1 MIKQCSYFFLACFAL
16 LFLDSC
22 KNDSGHS
29 RKTEKSKV
37 IPAKKENRYFK
48 TIVDSSFNL
57 EARDSSIQNIQ
68 NLYFEIDEENK
79 DGIFTFRGGNQRNS
93 PVRGAIS
100 FQPKKIIKDWEFRT
114 AIDSM
119 KGSFGY
125 WGGGAGWT
133 GQPLVINWSEREI
146 ALLTNLHP
154 IFKFKKQLKEVIQ
167 ISLSG
172 RIYFLD
178 FETGAETR
186 PPLFIRN
193 PIKGTPSIDSKNKDL
208 LFVGQGIP
216 HRGSMAWRVFH
227 LKKQHLIHEEILP
240 SSFSLRKWGACD
252 ASPLLDT
259 TSMTMI
265 WPTESGVI
273 YRTNYSDTTFQSIEQ
288 FRYRLPESR
297 HQGIESSPCAYK
309 QLGYFTDNGGN
320 VLCADLR
327 TMQPRWHFFNTDD
340 SDASPVL
347 SIEKENPFIFI
358 GNEVDKQGLKGFGY
372 LRKLDGLTGKE
383 IWRFHKECYSSVG
396 EKVNNG
402 GVLSTALIG
411 KHQASN
417 IVYTIFSR
425 TSLNGAGELVAL
437 NKETGTLI
445 FKVPFL
451 QYSWVSPIALYDKNG
466 YPTLFVP
473 TVGGIIYLI
482 DGMNGSVLY
491 SENFG
496 CTFESSPI
504 AWGNRIIQP
513 ARGNKILSFILE

>member
-1 MIKQCSYFFLACFAL
+1 MIKASSYIILSCICAT
-16 LFLDSC
+16 LFHSC
-22 KNDSGHS
+22 KNASGEES
-29 RKTEKSKV
+29 KLEKQIV
-37 IPAKKENRYFK
+37 VAAKKEISYFPFALDTSF
-48 TIVDSSFNL
+48 TIESKED
-57 EARDSSIQNIQ
+57 SIQNIQ
-68 NLYFEIDEENK
+68 SLYFEIDEDNSA
-79 DGIFTFRGGNQRNS
+79 GIFTFRGGNQRNS
-93 PVRGAIS
+93 PVRGNLS
-100 FQPKKIIKDWEFRT
+100 FQPKKITRSWEFRT

-119 KGSFGY
+119 NGPFGY

-133 GQPLVINWSEREI
+133 GQPLVVNWSKAEI
-146 ALLTNLHP
+146 ASLSNLNP
-154 IFKFKKQLKEVIQ
+154 QFLSKNELKEVIQ

-172 RIYFLD
+172 KIYFLD
-178 FETGAETR
+178 FETGTETR

-193 PIKGTPSIDSKNKDL
+193 PIKGTPSIDPKNKDL

-216 HRGSMAWRVFH
+216 HRGKMAWRVFH
-227 LKKQHLIHEEILP
+227 LKKQSLIHEEMLP

-259 TSMTMI
+259 SSTTMI

-273 YRTNYSDTTFQSIEQ
+273 YRTNYSDTSFNAIDQ
-288 FRYRLPESR
+288 FRYRLSASH

-320 VLCADLR
+320 VFCADLR
-327 TMQPRWHFFNTDD
+327 TMKPRWHFFNTDD

-347 SIEKENPFIFI
+347 SIEQENPFVFI
-358 GNEVDKQGLKGFGY
+358 GNEVDKQGLTGFGY

-383 IWRFHKECYSSVG
+383 VWRYEKECYSSVG
-396 EKVNNG
+396 VKVNNG
-402 GVLSTALIG
+402 GVLATTLIG
-411 KHQASN
+411 RLQASN
-417 IVYTIFSR
+417 LVYTIFSR

-437 NKETGTLI
+437 NKETGALV
-445 FKVPFL
+445 FSVPFK

-473 TVGGIIYLI
+473 TVGGVIYLI
-482 DGMNGSVLY
+482 DGMNGSIIY

-513 ARGNKILSFILE
+513 ARGNKIFSFILE